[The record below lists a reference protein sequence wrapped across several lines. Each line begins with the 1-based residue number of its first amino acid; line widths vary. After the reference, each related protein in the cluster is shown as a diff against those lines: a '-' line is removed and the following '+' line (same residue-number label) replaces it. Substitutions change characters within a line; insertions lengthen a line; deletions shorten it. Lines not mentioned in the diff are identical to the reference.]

1 MGMLPEGAVTKGGV
15 LKGKGIEFPYMGYGT
30 MRDD

>member
-15 LKGKGIEFPYMGYGT
+15 LKGKGIGFPYMGCGT
-30 MRDD
+30 IRDD